1 MAGRRDFLKAAV
13 GAGAAGLAWPAP
25 ARALPGLG
33 DPSRLVFAQARHGG
47 RWDPRPAAL
56 QRLAWEVAKRTSIE
70 VAPEPR
76 AISLADPDLY
86 RYPFLVLAA
95 EGEVPPLSE
104 AEVSNLRRYLTY
116 GGFLLCDDASA
127 TPGGPFDR
135 SVRRELARALP
146 SSPLQRVPRE
156 HVLYKS
162 FFLLDGPSGRTA
174 AAPYLEAVDLQGR
187 LSVVLSLNDLQ
198 GAWARDSFGA
208 WEFDVVPGGESQRER
223 AFRLGI
229 NIAMYA
235 LCVDYK
241 DDQVHIPFIMKRRR

>member
-1 MAGRRDFLKAAV
+1 MAMKRREFMGGLV
-13 GAGAAGLAWPAP
+13 GAGAALAFSRA
-25 ARALPGLG
+25 ARALP
-33 DPSRLVFAQARHGG
+33 DASRLVFAQARHGG
-47 RWDPRPAAL
+47 NWDPRPNAL

-76 AISLADPDLY
+76 ALALADPDLY
-86 RYPFLVLAA
+86 RYPFLVLA
-95 EGEVPPLSE
+95 GDGDVPSLNG
-104 AEVSNLRRYLTY
+104 AEVANLRRYLTY

-127 TPGGPFDR
+127 SPGGAFDR
-135 SVRRELARALP
+135 AVRRELSRVLP
-146 SSPLQRVPRE
+146 SAPLQRVPRE

-162 FFLLDGPSGRTA
+162 FFLLDSPSGRTA
-174 AAPYLEAVDLQGR
+174 ASPNLEAVDLQGR
-187 LSVVLSLNDLQ
+187 LAVVHSLNDLQ
-198 GAWARDSFGA
+198 GAWARDSFGS
-208 WEFDVVPGGESQRER
+208 WEFDVTPGGESQRER